1 MCITAEEATCTT
13 DDSGAAAV
21 GIVGAGFVV
30 FGFCFG
36 VFATIMIGVAIIG
49 IAAWMITRKM

>member
-1 MCITAEEATCTT
+1 MCITEAEVTCTT

-21 GIVGAGFVV
+21 GIVGAGLVV
-30 FGFCFG
+30 FGLCFG
-36 VFATIMIGVAIIG
+36 VIATIILGIAIIG